1 MIDMQLDFFN
11 DGELE
16 RCRDDLIEACNQVI
30 DAALERGLP
39 VFEVRTLHDPDHS
52 TWALNMVDDGE
63 GMTEDGTPG
72 AEPVDGLHHAGTTDG
87 VTLVPKTR
95 DSAFYETD
103 LDDLLRREGVESFL
117 LCGVST
123 ESCVVA
129 TATEAYAR
137 DYAVAL
143 VKDATASVRWDLHDQ
158 AIDSMREQYR
168 QPTIPAAEAVE
179 AMDRRR

>member
-1 MIDMQLDFFN
+1 MSRTRALRPGVEWEFNTFKLSRELSRNAVTRLLVTEAETGGWELDR
-11 DGELE
+11 L
-16 RCRDDLIEACNQVI
+16 R
-30 DAALERGLP
+30 
-39 VFEVRTLHDPDHS
+39 
-52 TWALNMVDDGE
+52 
-63 GMTEDGTPG
+63 MTEDGTPG